1 MRQARRIDRP
11 RSPLGQRHTVLI
23 PFPAERKHLQRRT
36 QSFEQCRVMP
46 AGNQPSPN
54 RRETMSKLVLVVDD
68 SAAVRQQGGMALRQ
82 AGFEVVEASDGM
94 EGVSAVARNPKIAMV
109 ISDVNM
115 PNMNGL
121 DMVAELKKNP
131 SHRALPIIM
140 LTTED
145 QPALLKQAK
154 EAGAMGWLVKPF
166 NAGQLVA
173 TVKKLTA

>member
-23 PFPAERKHLQRRT
+23 PFPAERKHLPRRT

-54 RRETMSKLVLVVDD
+54 RRETMSKLVQVVDD
-68 SAAVRQQGGMALRQ
+68 SAAVRQQVGMALSQ
-82 AGFEVVEASDGM
+82 AGFEVEEASDGK
-94 EGVSAVARNPKIAMV
+94 EGVSAVARNPKLAMV

-121 DMVAELKKNP
+121 EMVAELKKTP
-131 SHRALPIIM
+131 SNRAHTIIKLP
-140 LTTED
+140 TED
-145 QPALLKQAK
+145 QPTLINQAK
-154 EAGAMGWLVKPF
+154 A
-166 NAGQLVA
+166 
-173 TVKKLTA
+173 